1 MRQSQLLMVLAGI
14 GWLLLFTGF
23 GFPEDPVAQS
33 QWTASPLQLD
43 GLAEEWRSDS
53 LLHVKKIDLDYGFR
67 NDGRN
72 LYILL
77 VFRNPKFLSSIDA
90 VGITISSS
98 PEGIK
103 NRNNGVKFLKKI
115 LTADQFIVMLEYQ
128 GAHLTGGKKEELR
141 RQPQHSV
148 LAAYAV
154 DKKGKILSP
163 TGSAIGVEPPAFQT
177 TKQENVVTYEFRIP
191 LASREVH
198 PAGIGAEPG
207 TTLSVSFEW
216 GGSAQKTL
224 RPRTSWS
231 TPSSIVSGG
240 ALADNGETRAQ
251 EFLNSFDSMS
261 RPSLETKK
269 YAFRADVQLAKQ
281 VSVSDIYPSVS
292 SLD

>member
-1 MRQSQLLMVLAGI
+1 MVLAGI
-14 GWLLLFTGF
+14 GWLLLFAGF
-23 GFPEDPVAQS
+23 GFSEDPVAQS

-77 VFRNPKFLSSIDA
+77 VFRNPKSLSSIDA
-90 VGITISSS
+90 VGITISGS
-98 PEGIK
+98 PEGTEHNNNKVRFIK
-103 NRNNGVKFLKKI
+103 KT
-115 LTADQFIVMLEYQ
+115 LTADQFIAMLEYQ
-128 GAHLTGGKKEELR
+128 GAHLTGEKKEELR
-141 RQPQHSV
+141 RRPQHPV

-163 TGSAIGVEPPAFQT
+163 TGSATGVEPPAFQT
-177 TKQENVVTYEFRIP
+177 TKQENGVTYEFRIP
-191 LASREVH
+191 LASREVY
-198 PAGIGAEPG
+198 PAGIEAEPG
-207 TTLSVSFEW
+207 TTISVSFKW

-224 RPRTSWS
+224 SPRTSWS
-231 TPSSIVSGG
+231 TPWSMVSGG

-251 EFLNSFDSMS
+251 EFLNSYDSMS
-261 RPSLETKK
+261 RPSLEGKK
-269 YAFRADVQLAKQ
+269 YALRVDVQLAKQ
-281 VSVSDIYPSVS
+281 VSVPDIYPGVS

>member
-1 MRQSQLLMVLAGI
+1 MRQSLFFMVLAGI
-14 GWLLLFTGF
+14 GWFLLFAGF
-23 GFPEDPVAQS
+23 GFSEDPVAIS
-33 QWTASPLQLD
+33 QWTASPLLLD
-43 GLAEEWRSDS
+43 GLAEEWRADP
-53 LLHVKKIDLDYGFR
+53 LLHEKKIDLDYGFR

-115 LTADQFIVMLEYQ
+115 LKADQFIALLENQ
-128 GAHLTGGKKEELR
+128 GAHLTGEEKEELR
-141 RQPQHSV
+141 RRPQHPVS
-148 LAAYAV
+148 AAYAV

-163 TGSAIGVEPPAFQT
+163 TGSATGVEPPAFQT
-177 TKQENVVTYEFRIP
+177 TKQENLVTYEFQIP
-191 LASREVH
+191 LASREVY

-207 TTLSVSFEW
+207 TTLSVSFKW

-224 RPRTSWS
+224 STRTSWS
-231 TPSSIVSGG
+231 TPWSMVSGG

-251 EFLNSFDSMS
+251 AYLNSFDSMS
-261 RPSLETKK
+261 KPSLEGKK
-269 YAFRADVQLAKQ
+269 YALRVSVRLAKPAGAP
-281 VSVSDIYPSVS
+281 DK
-292 SLD
+292 